1 VVSAGG
7 EMRMVV
13 AVMSKRGDTALRQM
27 THARRIHRK
36 G

>member
-13 AVMSKRGDTALRQM
+13 AVISKRGDTALRQM
-27 THARRIHRK
+27 TQHYVR
-36 G
+36 